1 MTLRTTLAC
10 GLLAAALTGCATYSE
25 RTQLA
30 RDAAQ
35 TGNLVA
41 SEKILNKF
49 LKTKDSDDLPT
60 KWQKETIVA
69 LLERAMVLHARGQ
82 WKRSARDLGVADKQ
96 LVLLDIARDPGQ
108 IGKWIFS
115 DSAGKY
121 HAPPAEKLALNAF
134 NLLNY
139 LMLGDLSGARVEAK
153 RFTITREYLAGN
165 DAGKD
170 AHGAFGSYLA
180 GFTYERLG
188 EVDAALRYYDEAL
201 QQGDFPSLHAPI
213 ARLAARSGFRT
224 PRLRAVLGEAQAPPT
239 AALSTAALLAQSA
252 AAPPASE
259 PVPEASPSEPVPAA
273 SLPEPVP
280 AASPPAS
287 GELLIVMS
295 IGRVPYKIPERMPLG
310 LAIGLAATWITG
322 NTAILERSALK
333 FVIYPE
339 LAPSRALFNTGRLV
353 IDGEERSMELATNLD
368 AEIVREYDALRP
380 KIIGAAISRLIVRA
394 GVAEGARAA
403 GNAAGKQ
410 GNGNAGALVGLI
422 AALAAE
428 SALVAADKPD
438 TRSWTLLPAFVFV
451 TRVPVA
457 PGKHTVTITAAGDGG
472 QERREFTADVKPGGF
487 VTVDVTTLR

>member
-1 MTLRTTLAC
+1 MALRTTLAC
-10 GLLAAALTGCATYSE
+10 AALALLTGCATYSE

-35 TGNLVA
+35 DGNLVA

-49 LKTKDSDDLPT
+49 LKTKDSKDLPV

-69 LLERAMVLHARGQ
+69 LLERAMVLHARGDWQ
-82 WKRSARDLGVADKQ
+82 LSARDLGAADKQ

-115 DSAGKY
+115 DSAGQY
-121 HAPPAEKLALNAF
+121 HAPPSEKLALNAF

-153 RFTITREYLAGN
+153 RFTITREYLATTDG
-165 DAGKD
+165 GKD
-170 AHGAFGSYLA
+170 AHGAFGSYIA
-180 GFTYERLG
+180 GFAYERLG
-188 EVDAALRYYDEAL
+188 EVDEALRYYDEAL
-201 QQGDFPSLHAPI
+201 QQADFASLRAPI

-224 PRLRAVLGEAQAPPT
+224 PRIRAYLGEPVPPEPPPAASLAP
-239 AALSTAALLAQSA
+239 STLLAQA
-252 AAPPASE
+252 AAA
-259 PVPEASPSEPVPAA
+259 PVPEASPAPAPAPQPVP
-273 SLPEPVP
+273 E
-280 AASPPAS
+280 ASPAPAPAPAN
-287 GELLIVMS
+287 GELLVVMS
-295 IGRVPYKIPERMPLG
+295 VGRVPIKIPERMPIG
-310 LAIGLAATWITG
+310 LAIGLGAAWITG
-322 NTAILERSALK
+322 DSTILQHSALK

-339 LAPSRALFNTGRLV
+339 LAPSHALFNTGQLLV
-353 IDGEERSMELATNLD
+353 DGQEWPLELATNLD

-394 GVAEGARAA
+394 AVAEGARAA
-403 GNAAGKQ
+403 GKQ
-410 GNGNAGALVGLI
+410 ADGNAGAIVGLL

-428 SALVAADKPD
+428 GALVAADKPD

-451 TRVPVA
+451 TRVPVT
-457 PGKHTVTITAAGDGG
+457 PGKHTVTITAAGNGG

-487 VTVDVTTLR
+487 VAVDVTTLR

>member
-1 MTLRTTLAC
+1 MTTRTTLAC
-10 GLLAAALTGCATYSE
+10 GLLAVALTGCATYSE

-35 TGNLVA
+35 SGNLAA

-49 LKTKDSDDLPT
+49 LKTKDSGDLPV

-69 LLERAMVLHARGQ
+69 LLERAMVLHARGD

-115 DSAGKY
+115 DSSGKY
-121 HAPPAEKLALNAF
+121 HAPPSEKLALNAF

-153 RFTITREYLAGN
+153 RFTITREYLSTTDN
-165 DAGKD
+165 GKD

-180 GFTYERLG
+180 GFTHERLG
-188 EVDAALRYYDEAL
+188 EVDEALRYYDEAL
-201 QQGDFPSLHAPI
+201 QQADFPSLHAPI
-213 ARLAARSGFRT
+213 ARLANRSGFRT
-224 PRLRAVLGEAQAPPT
+224 PRLRAILGEAAPQPT
-239 AALSTAALLAQSA
+239 AALPATTLLAQ
-252 AAPPASE
+252 APAPE
-259 PVPEASPSEPVPAA
+259 PVPEASPAPA
-273 SLPEPVP
+273 PEPVP
-280 AASPPAS
+280 AASQAAPAN

-295 IGRVPYKIPERMPLG
+295 IGRVPIKVPERMPIG

-322 NTAILERSALK
+322 NTAVLEHSALK

-339 LAPSRALFNTGRLV
+339 LAPSRALFNTGNLMV
-353 IDGEERSMELATNLD
+353 DGRELTMELATNLD

-394 GVAEGARAA
+394 AVAEGARAA
-403 GNAAGKQ
+403 GKQ
-410 GNGNAGALVGLI
+410 ADGNAGAIVGLL

-428 SALVAADKPD
+428 GAMVAADKPD
-438 TRSWTLLPAFVFV
+438 TRSWTMLPAFVFV

-457 PGKHTVTITAAGDGG
+457 PGQHTVTITASGNGG
-472 QERREFTADVKPGGF
+472 QERREITADVKPGGF

>member
-1 MTLRTTLAC
+1 MTTRTTLAC
-10 GLLAAALTGCATYSE
+10 GLLAVALTGCATYSE

-35 TGNLVA
+35 SGNLAA

-49 LKTKDSDDLPT
+49 LKTKDSGDLPV

-69 LLERAMVLHARGQ
+69 LLERAMVLHAKGD
-82 WKRSARDLGVADKQ
+82 WKLSARDLGVADKQ

-115 DSAGKY
+115 DSSGKY
-121 HAPPAEKLALNAF
+121 HAPPSEKLALNAF

-153 RFTITREYLAGN
+153 RFTITREYLSTTDN
-165 DAGKD
+165 GKD

-180 GFTYERLG
+180 GFTHERLG
-188 EVDAALRYYDEAL
+188 EVDEALRYYDEAL
-201 QQGDFPSLHAPI
+201 QQADFASLHAPI

-224 PRLRAVLGEAQAPPT
+224 PRLRAILGEAEPQPT
-239 AALSTAALLAQSA
+239 AALPATTLLAQ
-252 AAPPASE
+252 APA
-259 PVPEASPSEPVPAA
+259 
-273 SLPEPVP
+273 EPVP
-280 AASPPAS
+280 AASPPATAPAPTN

-295 IGRVPYKIPERMPLG
+295 IGRVPIKVPERMPIG

-322 NTAILERSALK
+322 NTAVLEHSALK

-339 LAPSRALFNTGRLV
+339 LAPSRALFNTGNLMV
-353 IDGEERSMELATNLD
+353 DGREWPLELATNLD
-368 AEIVREYDALRP
+368 AEIVREYEGLKP
-380 KIIGAAISRLIVRA
+380 KIIGAAITRLIVRA
-394 GVAEGARAA
+394 AVAEGARAA
-403 GNAAGKQ
+403 GKQ
-410 GNGNAGALVGLI
+410 ADGNAGAIVGLL

-428 SALVAADKPD
+428 GAMVAADKPD
-438 TRSWTLLPAFVFV
+438 TRSWTMLPAFVFV

-457 PGKHTVTITAAGDGG
+457 PGQHTVTITASGNGG
-472 QERREFTADVKPGGF
+472 QERREITADVKPGGF

>member
-1 MTLRTTLAC
+1 MTTRTILAC
-10 GLLAAALTGCATYSE
+10 GLLAVALAGCATYSE

-35 TGNLVA
+35 SGDLAA

-49 LKTKDSDDLPT
+49 LKTKDSGDLPV

-69 LLERAMVLHARGQ
+69 LLERAMVLHARGD
-82 WKRSARDLGVADKQ
+82 WKLSARDLGVADKQ

-121 HAPPAEKLALNAF
+121 HAPPSEKLALNAF

-153 RFTITREYLAGN
+153 RFTITREYLSTTDN
-165 DAGKD
+165 GKD

-188 EVDAALRYYDEAL
+188 EVDEALRYYDEAL
-201 QQGDFPSLHAPI
+201 QQADFASLHAPI

-224 PRLRAVLGEAQAPPT
+224 PRLRALLGEADPQQA
-239 AALSTAALLAQSA
+239 AALPTTTLLAQT
-252 AAPPASE
+252 
-259 PVPEASPSEPVPAA
+259 PAA
-273 SLPEPVP
+273 EACPRGQPIHRGPHERR
-280 AASPPAS
+280 AAHRDEHRPRPHK
-287 GELLIVMS
+287 V
-295 IGRVPYKIPERMPLG
+295 PERMPIG

-322 NTAILERSALK
+322 NTAVLEHSALK

-339 LAPSRALFNTGRLV
+339 LAPSRALFNTGHLMV
-353 IDGEERSMELATNLD
+353 DGRELSMELATNLD

-394 GVAEGARAA
+394 AVAEGARAA
-403 GNAAGKQ
+403 GKQ
-410 GNGNAGALVGLI
+410 ADGNAGAIVGLL

-428 SALVAADKPD
+428 GAIVAADKPD
-438 TRSWTLLPAFVFV
+438 TRSWTMLPAFVFV

-457 PGKHTVTITAAGDGG
+457 PGQHTVTITASGNGG
-472 QERREFTADVKPGGF
+472 QDAARSPPT
-487 VTVDVTTLR
+487 